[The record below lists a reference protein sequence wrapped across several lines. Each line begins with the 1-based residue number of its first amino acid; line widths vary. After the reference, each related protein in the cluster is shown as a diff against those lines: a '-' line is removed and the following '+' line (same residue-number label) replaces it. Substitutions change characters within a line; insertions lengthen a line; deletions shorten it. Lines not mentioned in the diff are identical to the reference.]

1 MQENEDEKLSKE
13 EQDLAWE
20 VYRKDFEWQEEVKQ
34 VSRNEY
40 SFEQHQIPN
49 DKSANE
55 RRHIVAE
62 PECERKAKLPKTE
75 PAAPRSNTHPAYL
88 ARYRY
93 QMPVRKCTKLSHL
106 LTLRSQG
113 TKMGC
118 TTVCGECA
126 QEISWEELKQAR

>member
-40 SFEQHQIPN
+40 SFEQHQISN